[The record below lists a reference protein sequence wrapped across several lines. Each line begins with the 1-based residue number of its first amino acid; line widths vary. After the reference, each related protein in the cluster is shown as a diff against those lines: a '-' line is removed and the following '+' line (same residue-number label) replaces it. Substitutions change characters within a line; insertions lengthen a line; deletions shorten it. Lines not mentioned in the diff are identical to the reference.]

1 MNKNVCL
8 AFALTM
14 TALPINAAEHHSGH
28 GNASAGGGGTHC
40 IKAHLSKFTPPHLA
54 KVKPG
59 SEISFAVMNIKSPDQ
74 IRLTVKKIPTEFDS
88 EFIDPFYLIKAKL
101 PGELQNTM
109 ARIDIQVKAKLPG
122 CEAESGWLVH
132 ISEE

>member
-1 MNKNVCL
+1 MNKKVCL
-8 AFALTM
+8 GFALSLA
-14 TALPINAAEHHSGH
+14 ALPVYAAEHHSGH
-28 GNASAGGGGTHC
+28 GDASAGGGGSHC

-59 SEISFAVMNIKSPDQ
+59 SDISFVAMNIKSPDQ

-101 PGELQNTM
+101 PGQLQNTM
-109 ARIDIQVKAKLPG
+109 ARIDIQVKAKLPA
-122 CEAESGWLVH
+122 CEAEGGWLVD
-132 ISEE
+132 ISEN